1 MATSADNKSVIFFP
15 RKQDL
20 DISCKLSPLETRC
33 MKCQNLYSGKSN
45 KNVSVCGLLNILPT
59 SLLGFGNSGFCT
71 IANFI
76 VLIQERVNQ
85 MYAQIV
91 YKDKNLLDLN
101 NKLLEQE
108 RKMID
113 IQELVGEKNEVIRG
127 RDKVIEVLF
136 HDFR

>member
-1 MATSADNKSVIFFP
+1 
-15 RKQDL
+15 
-20 DISCKLSPLETRC
+20 
-33 MKCQNLYSGKSN
+33 
-45 KNVSVCGLLNILPT
+45 
-59 SLLGFGNSGFCT
+59 
-71 IANFI
+71 
-76 VLIQERVNQ
+76 